1 MTALL
6 IAAVLIGG
14 AAVPAWA
21 HDASGTASGSAWPE
35 IVLALLLAVVVGR
48 YLDGLSSLRRR
59 ARGGRSLLHWRAACF
74 LAGCLALAGALLSPL
89 HGLAERFFWV
99 HMIEHELLMV
109 VAAPLL
115 VAARPAAVLL
125 WSLPLA
131 WRTGL
136 SAGLVGSTFR
146 RLWDVATR
154 PLVAWSLHT
163 VALWLWHLP
172 SLFDAAIENEFVHA
186 LQHTTFL
193 AAAIAYWSSLLRA
206 RHGLASRGA
215 AVFSL
220 FATSMQCGVLG
231 ALLALANRPLYAA
244 YTRAPALD
252 PVIDQHLA
260 GLVMWVPVSIVY
272 GVAAIPLLLAWLREA
287 DGRVRRWEARL

>member
-1 MTALL
+1 MRSLL
-6 IAAVLIGG
+6 IGMVLIGV
-14 AAVPAWA
+14 AAAPASA
-21 HDASGTASGSAWPE
+21 HGVNAGKAGSAWPE
-35 IVLALLLAVVVGR
+35 IVLALLLAVVLGR

-59 ARGGRSLLHWRAACF
+59 ARAGRSLLHWRAGCF
-74 LAGCLALAGALLSPL
+74 LAGCLALAVALLSPL

-125 WSLPLA
+125 WSFPLA

-136 SAGLVGSTFR
+136 SAGLIGSAFR
-146 RLWDVATR
+146 RLWDMITR

-163 VALWLWHLP
+163 TALWLWHLP
-172 SLFDAAIENEFVHA
+172 SLFDAAVESEIVHA

-193 AAAIAYWSSLLRA
+193 VVATAYWSSLMGA
-206 RHGLASRGA
+206 RHGIASRGA

-231 ALLALANRPLYAA
+231 ALLALGTQPLYAV

-252 PVIDQHLA
+252 PVVDQHLA
-260 GLVMWVPVSIVY
+260 GLVMWVPVSVVY
-272 GVAAIPLLLAWLREA
+272 GAAAIPLLLAWLREA
-287 DGRVRRWEARL
+287 DGQVRRWEARL

>member
-1 MTALL
+1 MRLLL
-6 IAAVLIGG
+6 IGVALIG
-14 AAVPAWA
+14 AAAPAWA
-21 HDASGTASGSAWPE
+21 HGANATASGSAWPE
-35 IVLALLLAVVVGR
+35 IVLALLLAVVLGR

-59 ARGGRSLLHWRAACF
+59 TRAGRTLLHRRAACF
-74 LAGCLALAGALLSPL
+74 LAGCLVLAAALLSPL

-115 VAARPAAVLL
+115 VASRPAAVLL
-125 WSLPLA
+125 WSLPLG

-136 SAGLVGSTFR
+136 GVGFIGLAFR
-146 RLWDVATR
+146 RLWDVVTR

-163 VALWLWHLP
+163 AALWLWHLP
-172 SLFDAAIENEFVHA
+172 PLFDAAIESEFVHA

-272 GVAAIPLLLAWLREA
+272 GVAAIPLLLDWLREA

>member
-1 MTALL
+1 MRPLL
-6 IAAVLIGG
+6 VGAALIGG
-14 AAVPAWA
+14 TAAPAWA
-21 HDASGTASGSAWPE
+21 HGVNAGGAGSAWPE
-35 IVLALLLAVVVGR
+35 IVLALLLAVVLGR
-48 YLDGLSSLRRR
+48 YLDGLASLRRR
-59 ARGGRSLLHWRAACF
+59 ARAGRSLLHRRAVCF
-74 LAGCLALAGALLSPL
+74 LAGCLALAVALLSPL

-125 WSLPLA
+125 WSVPLA

-136 SAGLVGSTFR
+136 SGGFVGLAFR
-146 RLWDVATR
+146 RVWDAMTR

-163 VALWLWHLP
+163 AALWLWHLP
-172 SLFDAAIENEFVHA
+172 SLFDAALDSEFVHA

-193 AAAIAYWSSLLRA
+193 AVAIVYWSSLVRA

-231 ALLALANRPLYAA
+231 ALLALGPRPLYAA

-252 PVIDQHLA
+252 PVVDQHLA
-260 GLVMWVPVSIVY
+260 GLVMWVPVSVIY

-287 DGRVRRWEARL
+287 DGRVRRWEVRL

>member
-1 MTALL
+1 MRALL
-6 IAAVLIGG
+6 ISAALIG
-14 AAVPAWA
+14 AAAPASA
-21 HDASGTASGSAWPE
+21 HGVNAGTTGSAWPE
-35 IVLALLLAVVVGR
+35 IVLALLLAVVLGR

-59 ARGGRSLLHWRAACF
+59 ARAGRSLLHWRAACF
-74 LAGCLALAGALLSPL
+74 LAGCLALAVALLSPL

-115 VAARPAAVLL
+115 VASRPAAVLL
-125 WSLPLA
+125 WSLPLT

-136 SAGLVGSTFR
+136 TAGLLGSAFR
-146 RLWDVATR
+146 RLWDMVTR

-163 VALWLWHLP
+163 SALWLWHLP
-172 SLFDAAIENEFVHA
+172 SLFDAAIGSEFVHA

-193 AAAIAYWSSLLRA
+193 AVAIAYWSSLLRA

-231 ALLALANRPLYAA
+231 ALLALGPRPLYAA
-244 YTRAPALD
+244 YTRAPSLD
-252 PVIDQHLA
+252 PVVDQHLA
-260 GLVMWVPVSIVY
+260 GLVMWVPVSVVY

>member
-1 MTALL
+1 V
-6 IAAVLIGG
+6 AAGRTCRRLARGGGRGAARLGG
-14 AAVPAWA
+14 ADRRAGGRAGALRRAGRSWIVRPRRAGVGVGCAGRVRHRAVPAMR
-21 HDASGTASGSAWPE
+21 PM
-35 IVLALLLAVVVGR
+35 
-48 YLDGLSSLRRR
+48 
-59 ARGGRSLLHWRAACF
+59 
-74 LAGCLALAGALLSPL
+74 

-115 VAARPAAVLL
+115 VAARPAAVLP
-125 WSLPLA
+125 WSVPLA

-136 SAGLVGSTFR
+136 SGGFVGLAFR
-146 RLWDVATR
+146 RVWDAVTR

-163 VALWLWHLP
+163 AALWLWHLP
-172 SLFDAAIENEFVHA
+172 SLFDAAIGSEVIHA

-193 AAAIAYWSSLLRA
+193 AVAIVYWSSLVRA

-231 ALLALANRPLYAA
+231 ALLALGPRPLYAA
-244 YTRAPALD
+244 YARA
-252 PVIDQHLA
+252 
-260 GLVMWVPVSIVY
+260 
-272 GVAAIPLLLAWLREA
+272 
-287 DGRVRRWEARL
+287 

>member
-1 MTALL
+1 MTSHTE
-6 IAAVLIGG
+6 I
-14 AAVPAWA
+14 P
-21 HDASGTASGSAWPE
+21 TAP
-35 IVLALLLAVVVGR
+35 
-48 YLDGLSSLRRR
+48 
-59 ARGGRSLLHWRAACF
+59 
-74 LAGCLALAGALLSPL
+74 
-89 HGLAERFFWV
+89 
-99 HMIEHELLMV
+99 
-109 VAAPLL
+109 AAPLL
-115 VAARPAAVLL
+115 VAARPVAVLL

-146 RLWDVATR
+146 QLWDMVTR

-163 VALWLWHLP
+163 TALWLWHLP
-172 SLFDAAIENEFVHA
+172 SLFDAAIESELVHA

-193 AAAIAYWSSLLRA
+193 VVAIAYWSSLMGA
-206 RHGLASRGA
+206 RHGIASRGA

-231 ALLALANRPLYAA
+231 ALLALATGPIYTA
-244 YTRAPALD
+244 YTRSPTLD

-260 GLVMWVPVSIVY
+260 GLVMWVPVSAVY
-272 GVAAIPLLLAWLREA
+272 GIAAVPLLLAWLREA